1 MKMAEQLTVAAQ
13 RLAALIDERQTRI
26 VLAESCTAGL
36 VSATIAQVA
45 GVSQWFC
52 GSAVTYREETKSAW
66 LGISLADIHEHNV
79 VSEEVARQMAVGVLR
94 ITPEAMFSASITG
107 HLGPGAPPELD
118 GVVCIAVAQRVG
130 SHLQIIRSVRETLSA
145 SDRLVRQQQAALRV
159 LEHTQA
165 AIAGRANG
173 EETPA

>member
-1 MKMAEQLTVAAQ
+1 MTTAESLTAAAQ

-45 GVSQWFC
+45 GVSAWHC
-52 GSAVTYREETKSAW
+52 GSAVTYRETTKSAW
-66 LGISLADIHEHNV
+66 LGIAASAMHEHNV
-79 VSEEVARQMAVGVLR
+79 VSVEIARQMAVGVLR

-118 GVVCIAVAQRVG
+118 GVVCIAVAQRLGKEIVVR
-130 SHLQIIRSVRETLSA
+130 QAARETLSA
-145 SDRLVRQQQAALRV
+145 SDRVARQQQAALRV
-159 LEHTQA
+159 LETMHI
-165 AIAGRANG
+165 AILQ
-173 EETPA
+173 T